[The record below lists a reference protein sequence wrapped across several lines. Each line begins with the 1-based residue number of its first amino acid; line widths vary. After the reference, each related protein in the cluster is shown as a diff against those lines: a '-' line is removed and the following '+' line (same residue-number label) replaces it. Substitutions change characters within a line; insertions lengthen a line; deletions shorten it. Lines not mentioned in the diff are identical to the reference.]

1 MKNMITLFIVCYS
14 TIMIGQKKEYVRVL
28 EADSTW
34 SKEIF
39 PFPIHFAP
47 EINFEG
53 YEDAQFPI
61 GWGKPESPEF
71 WSYLFAWNINHSG
84 KFSEQELETNLTYY
98 FDGLMKVV
106 NDDKELTVPPSTVLI
121 LKVDRITH
129 GSDYLGKVRVYD
141 AFRTKEM
148 ITLQLRVDVHPCE
161 NQDKSI
167 VVFRFSPKGF
177 DDDIW
182 KLLQEVTLKPNS
194 CEL

>member
-1 MKNMITLFIVCYS
+1 MKNMITLFIICYS

-34 SKEIF
+34 FKEIF

-53 YEDAQFPI
+53 YEDAQFPK

-71 WSYLFAWNINHSG
+71 WSYIFAWNINHSG

-121 LKVDRITH
+121 LKVDRISH

-177 DDDIW
+177 DSDIW
-182 KLLQEVTLKPNS
+182 KLLQEVTLKPNA